1 MNPVLAKLNLH
12 SPLTSASEEAIEAL
26 VLRTARRIQP
36 RRDLFRAGDRPRS
49 GFLMIEGWALRY
61 KSLADGRRQVTALL
75 LPGDVFD
82 LHTYLAEE
90 VDDTVSAVTALTVA
104 VLSKSDFEQLT
115 ETYPSLTKAFL
126 WEQLVETAVDREWLQ
141 NIGRRDGP
149 ERVAHLLCE
158 IMVRLRM
165 VGLAEAN
172 HCHFPLTQS
181 HLAEMTGLTPIHVN
195 RVIKA
200 LRSEGLIS
208 LSGQT
213 LAVPDLPEL
222 MRRAFFDPGYLHLEG
237 NEALFTG
244 P

>member
-12 SPLTSASEEAIEAL
+12 SPLTRASERAIEEL
-26 VLRTARRIQP
+26 VERTARRLEP

-49 GFLMIEGWALRY
+49 GFMMVDGWALRH
-61 KSLADGRRQVTALL
+61 KSLADGRRQITAVL

-90 VDDTVSAVTALTVA
+90 VDDTVSAVTPMTVA
-104 VLSKSDFEQLT
+104 VLSKADFEHLT
-115 ETYPSLTKAFL
+115 GTYPSLTKAFL
-126 WEQLVETAVDREWLQ
+126 WEQLVETALDREWLQ

-172 HCHFPLTQS
+172 HCHFPLTQT

-200 LRSEGLIS
+200 LRAEGLID
-208 LSGQT
+208 LSRRT
-213 LAVPDLPEL
+213 LTVPDLPEL
-222 MRRAFFDPGYLHLEG
+222 MRRAYFDPGYLHLEG
-237 NEALFTG
+237 HEALFTG
-244 P
+244 